1 MLPLACIMCAYN
13 RFLSTHAEERRMS
26 DIPLK
31 AELRNASVLVEDGAK
46 EELYRDS
53 FYGKPAGE
61 HLELSLAEAAYL
73 LYRKKIQVSA
83 EGRVLD
89 FRSFFETA
97 CSLIKNFELKYI
109 VYSDLRGRGYYVQP
123 GIPDFRV
130 YPRGGHPGKTPAEF
144 LVRVLSERN
153 PLPLPELLRQVGA
166 AANLK
171 KTLVLAIVDEESD
184 ITFYGVRGMSMKGT
198 MPSLHEISAGA
209 TLLEDR
215 AIIWDK
221 EASGYLHSTGF
232 FGNMLDEERLQLS
245 LVECAYL
252 MGKGLSVTVPLPSGG
267 AEEAEKLGF
276 PDFRARAEK
285 IEPEFMNKYAAYAD
299 LRALG
304 LVVKTGFKFGT
315 HFRVYSGMP
324 KNIEHSEYLVHAI
337 EDDHAFSLQR
347 LSRAVRL
354 SHSVRKTMV
363 YAFVRNSRVGYIGIE
378 RVKL

>member
-1 MLPLACIMCAYN
+1 
-13 RFLSTHAEERRMS
+13 MS
-26 DIPLK
+26 DRPLQ
-31 AELRNASVLVEDGAK
+31 AELRNSIVLVEDGAK

-53 FYGKPAGE
+53 FYGRPAGK
-61 HLELSLAEAAYL
+61 HIELSLAEAAYL
-73 LYRKKIQVSA
+73 LYRKKIQVIA
-83 EGRVLD
+83 GGKELD
-89 FRSFFETA
+89 FRSFFEVA
-97 CSLIKNFELKYI
+97 CSLTKNFELKYI

-123 GIPDFRV
+123 GTPDFRV

-153 PLPLPELLRQVGA
+153 PLPLPELLRQVSA

-171 KTLVLAIVDEESD
+171 KSLVLAIVDEESD
-184 ITFYGVRGMSMKGT
+184 ITFYGVKGIAMKGT
-198 MPSLHEISAGA
+198 MPPLPEISAAA

-221 EASGYLHSTGF
+221 DKSGYLHRTGF

-245 LVECAYL
+245 LVEGAYL
-252 MGKGLSVTVPLPSGG
+252 MGKGLSVTVPG
-267 AEEAEKLGF
+267 ETEKLGF

-299 LRALG
+299 LRASG
-304 LVVKTGFKFGT
+304 LVAKTGFKFGT
-315 HFRVYSGMP
+315 HFRVYSGLP
-324 KNIEHSEYLVHAI
+324 KNIEHSKYLVHAI
-337 EDDHAFSLQR
+337 EYDHAFSLQR

-363 YAFVRNSRVGYIGIE
+363 YAFVRNRNVGYIGIE
-378 RVKL
+378 RMKL